1 MLTCTS
7 RVYKGPVMLD
17 KHFICDAEKCTNG
30 LCIEICLSS
39 WIRVCTGNI
48 EICQFFFFLF
58 FNLAP
63 PVQYLVKQL
72 PPEVELQL
80 IPVAKY
86 HAGNV

>member
-30 LCIEICLSS
+30 LCIEICLNS
-39 WIRVCTGNI
+39 WIRVCTRNI
-48 EICQFFFFLF
+48 DIFQIFFFFNF
-58 FNLAP
+58 AP

-72 PPEVELQL
+72 PSEVELQL

-86 HAGNV
+86 RAGNV